1 MRETMTSV
9 LHILRKDF
17 RHLHLLVGVWFLLTV
32 LATGVAVQFLNSLG
46 PGRYDGNS
54 GLAFLVLVAAET
66 MVLATIVS
74 KLVHD
79 DSIVGSTAFWLSRP
93 ISKGVLLA
101 SKILFLGIA
110 IVLPQKLV
118 LLYAASH
125 LDIGGSLPL
134 NFDWH
139 LIALASTPTVVY
151 LMVAAA
157 LTPSLPRMLLLGGI
171 MASVAAGGF
180 IGAIWFAME
189 LGVLTSR
196 SQLQGLFATNAEL
209 FALVGCL
216 AVTCHQYL
224 TRRTTRSTILAFSGI
239 LVYILLFSGPWF
251 LSAS

>member
-17 RHLHLLVGVWFLLTV
+17 RHLHLLVGAWFLLTV

-54 GLAFLVLVAAET
+54 GLAFLVLIAAET

-101 SKILFLGIA
+101 SKILFLGLA
-110 IVLPQKLV
+110 IVLPQKLA

-125 LDIGGSLPL
+125 IAPGDYLPL
-134 NFDWH
+134 GYDWDRIV
-139 LIALASTPTVVY
+139 LYYTPTAVY
-151 LMVAAA
+151 LLLAAA
-157 LTPSLPRMLLLGGI
+157 LTPSLPRMLVLGGV
-171 MASVAAGGF
+171 MASVTAGGL
-180 IGAIWFAME
+180 IGTTWLALHLDI
-189 LGVLTSR
+189 LTR
-196 SQLQGLFATNAEL
+196 QAFEVTLMTNAEL